1 MIKRIYE
8 DKLPVLS
15 FNKSIKEVDEFL
27 NELRKDDK
35 EYIVGIDYASIHFKD
50 CTAVAYF
57 TETEDGKL
65 ILEGVKLFNDK
76 LEVR

>member
-8 DKLPVLS
+8 DKIPILS
-15 FNKSIKEVDEFL
+15 LNKSVKEVDEFL

-35 EYIVGIDYASIHFKD
+35 EYIVGIDYASIYSKN

-57 TETEDGKL
+57 TETENGKL
-65 ILEGVKLFNDK
+65 KLEGVKLF
-76 LEVR
+76 

>member
-8 DKLPVLS
+8 DAVPILK
-15 FNKSIKEVDEFL
+15 KSETEVNEFL
-27 NELRKDDK
+27 NELSKDDK
-35 EYIVGIDYASIHFKD
+35 EYIVGIDYASIYSKD

-65 ILEGVKLFNDK
+65 KFEGVKL
-76 LEVR
+76 L